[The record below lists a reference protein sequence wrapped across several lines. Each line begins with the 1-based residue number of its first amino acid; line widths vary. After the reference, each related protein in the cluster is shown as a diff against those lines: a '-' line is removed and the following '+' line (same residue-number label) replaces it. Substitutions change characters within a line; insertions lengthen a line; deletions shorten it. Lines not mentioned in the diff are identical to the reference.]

1 MSLDIQKKSKILN
14 LFCEYLQIPSTW
26 YWDIFT
32 FQSKLYGLVRIPVAL
47 STDIY
52 NMNLYSQNIEGDI
65 YEALCSF
72 ATN

>member
-14 LFCEYLQIPSTW
+14 LFCEYLQIPGCLVLGYFHPSIQAIQARENPSSFVSW
-26 YWDIFT
+26 YL
-32 FQSKLYGLVRIPVAL
+32 QHEPVVPKH
-47 STDIY
+47 
-52 NMNLYSQNIEGDI
+52 EGDI